1 MLVRRSTIALFLAFL
16 AFVACGGD
24 TPETPTVV
32 ATPTPTP
39 SPTAPPT
46 PSIKSCTVPEMEDCG
61 RFQGCCT
68 KGGNIAWETEI
79 EQSMAE
85 LEKRHPDWFH
95 EDGSIDVE
103 EVEYTAE
110 LAKIIT
116 EMHGIC
122 AKGGGI
128 RVGSIS
134 RDEVGMK
141 SDNNRSQNVDVLI
154 GVSSSIGGS
163 VPGIVGVYVC
173 RPASF

>member
-1 MLVRRSTIALFLAFL
+1 MRFGSLWPYVLAVAL
-16 AFVACGGD
+16 VACGD
-24 TPETPTVV
+24 KQPAAPTVV

-39 SPTAPPT
+39 VPT
-46 PSIKSCTVPEMEDCG
+46 PVPTPAIKTCNVPENPDCG
-61 RFQGCCT
+61 RFLGCCT
-68 KGGNIAWETEI
+68 AGGNIAWETEI
-79 EQSMAE
+79 EQSQAE
-85 LEKRHPDWFH
+85 LEKRHPDWFN
-95 EDGSIDVE
+95 EDGTIDVE

-141 SDNNRSQNVDVLI
+141 SDNTRSQNVDVLI
-154 GVSSSIGGS
+154 GVPGGT
-163 VPGIVGVYVC
+163 VPGVVGAWVC

>member
-1 MLVRRSTIALFLAFL
+1 MPSLRSLSPYVLAVLL
-16 AFVACGGD
+16 AACGGD
-24 TPETPTVV
+24 QPVTPTVV

-46 PSIKSCTVPEMEDCG
+46 PTIKTCTVPENPDCG

-68 KGGNIAWETEI
+68 QGGNIAWETEI

-85 LEKRHPDWFH
+85 LEKRHPDWFN
-95 EDGSIDVE
+95 EDGSVDVE

-154 GVSSSIGGS
+154 GVPGGS

>member
-1 MLVRRSTIALFLAFL
+1 
-16 AFVACGGD
+16 
-24 TPETPTVV
+24 
-32 ATPTPTP
+32 
-39 SPTAPPT
+39 
-46 PSIKSCTVPEMEDCG
+46 
-61 RFQGCCT
+61 
-68 KGGNIAWETEI
+68 
-79 EQSMAE
+79 MAE
-85 LEKRHPDWFH
+85 LERRHKDWFN
-95 EDGSIDVE
+95 EDGTVDVE

-141 SDNNRSQNVDVLI
+141 TDNNRSQNVDVLI
-154 GVSSSIGGS
+154 STSKGLL
-163 VPGIVGVYVC
+163 PGIAGVYVC

>member
-1 MLVRRSTIALFLAFL
+1 MILARRSLAIIGLALLAFG
-16 AFVACGGD
+16 ACSD
-24 TPETPTVV
+24 PPATPTVV

-39 SPTAPPT
+39 VPT
-46 PSIKSCTVPEMEDCG
+46 PIPTPAIKTCTVPENPDCG
-61 RFQGCCT
+61 RSGCCT
-68 KGGNIAWETEI
+68 RGGNIAWETEI
-79 EQSMAE
+79 EQAQAE
-85 LEKRHPDWFH
+85 LEKRHPDWF
-95 EDGSIDVE
+95 DGDGRIEVE

-116 EMHGIC
+116 EMFGIC

-128 RVGSIS
+128 RQGSIS

-154 GVSSSIGGS
+154 GVNGGS
-163 VPGIVGVYVC
+163 VPGIAGVYVC

>member
-1 MLVRRSTIALFLAFL
+1 
-16 AFVACGGD
+16 
-24 TPETPTVV
+24 
-32 ATPTPTP
+32 
-39 SPTAPPT
+39 
-46 PSIKSCTVPEMEDCG
+46 MEDCG

-141 SDNNRSQNVDVLI
+141 VDNNRSQNVDVLI
-154 GVSSSIGGS
+154 GVPGGS

>member
-1 MLVRRSTIALFLAFL
+1 MRSFRSLSPYVIAVALA
-16 AFVACGGD
+16 ACSAEQ
-24 TPETPTVV
+24 PAAPTVV

-46 PSIKSCTVPEMEDCG
+46 PTIKTCTVPDMEDCG

-141 SDNNRSQNVDVLI
+141 VDNNRSQNVDVLI
-154 GVSSSIGGS
+154 GVPGGS

>member
-1 MLVRRSTIALFLAFL
+1 LLAAALA
-16 AFVACGGD
+16 ACGD
-24 TPETPTVV
+24 KQPVTPTVV

-39 SPTAPPT
+39 APTAEPT
-46 PSIKSCTVPEMEDCG
+46 PSTKSCLLPENDDCG
-61 RFQGCCT
+61 RSGCCT
-68 KGGNIAWETEI
+68 KGGNIAYESEL

-85 LEKRHPDWFH
+85 LEKRHPDWFND
-95 EDGSIDVE
+95 DGTIDVE

-128 RVGSIS
+128 RFGSIS

-141 SDNNRSQNVDVLI
+141 SDNSRSQNVDVLL
-154 GVSSSIGGS
+154 STRTGS
-163 VPGIVGVYVC
+163 VPAIVGVYVC